1 MSVAGSV
8 MLSFVSLVCSSL
20 LASVLCHKRQPN
32 NTTRRFPVFRS
43 RLPHKASGEFS
54 AMRVAHIGALE
65 ARRKLLMH
73 AQPSWLRVVPV
84 TDKLA

>member
-1 MSVAGSV
+1 
-8 MLSFVSLVCSSL
+8 MLLVRSFVRSRVFFAASKRVMPQKATVQHNARLYGVL
-20 LASVLCHKRQPN
+20 LP
-32 NTTRRFPVFRS
+32 
-43 RLPHKASGEFS
+43 RLPHKASEEFS
-54 AMRVAHIGALE
+54 GMRVAHNGALE